1 MEASMDIEVK
11 IKRAYEPAAS
21 DDGDRVLI
29 DRLWPR
35 GVRKEDAQIEAWMKD
50 LAPSTEL
57 RKSFGHDPDRWP
69 EFKRR
74 YTEELRAPQAR
85 QAIDDVAVRAAR
97 GPVTLV
103 YGARDTEHND
113 AVVLRPIVER
123 RARRLGMAAPS
134 EGTSHARPRR
144 ATAARRASGRPG
156 A

>member
-1 MEASMDIEVK
+1 VDVDVR
-11 IKRAYEPAAS
+11 IKRAYEDALD

-35 GVRKEDAQIEAWMKD
+35 GVSKEEARIDAWMKD

-57 RKSFGHDPDRWP
+57 RQWFGHEPERWP

-74 YTEELRAPQAR
+74 YTEELRATNAR
-85 QAIDDVAVRAAR
+85 HAVDDVAVRAAR
-97 GPVTLV
+97 GTVTLV

-144 ATAARRASGRPG
+144 TTAQRRASGRPG
-156 A
+156 S